1 MAKAAYKPKDEQ
13 SDPLKDF
20 EGQLNERIAE
30 IKKIAAK
37 ELELGITT
45 NQALYQNKID
55 HLNSAIKHEKKI
67 YENLD
72 GSREEAFKKAR
83 KESLNE
89 LHDKQERLEKNI
101 LKEIA
106 DQELTDVRKIAE
118 FEAKLRK
125 KLIHE
130 ATISRLK
137 DEIQN
142 IQSIS
147 AKQEKEREKELK
159 SLEARKEILI
169 AQNQQEASRKKI
181 LEQEKAIVDARK
193 NGDKKAEELAKKR
206 KKQAEDELKE
216 SKKKEKEKKK
226 EQKDQHTSKDGAQ
239 KGLENLF
246 SDFIK
251 QQEEG
256 TAAEEAA
263 RKNTEQ
269 LFKGFGKALSE
280 GLNEINN
287 AISSYAKAQTAVNSR
302 LNGLQGYTGP
312 GTIFQS
318 AGYGKIANELGAI
331 AYSPLLRAEDLYAN
345 VAEIV
350 GQGIAV
356 NIEQRAMFATVK
368 DGIAATFDVTSD
380 SLKRIIRLQQNDS
393 TAARLGLEAYL
404 NEFLNVY
411 TKNTEYLQDTFDT
424 VASSL
429 LEASALIK
437 QLDKDNGVAKSL
449 EFEFQVQKWLG
460 TLTGYGFST
469 EASQNIANAI
479 GQLATG
485 DVDSLTS
492 SDINNLMLMAAN
504 KGGASYAEILS
515 AGATAEDINNL
526 MYGLVSYMQE
536 IAENDNNI
544 IKNQLAKT
552 FGVGISDLIAATNIG
567 VGLLEDL
574 RNESLSY
581 KDMYGELQE
590 SFDALPSRLGIANI
604 LENAFANFKYQTGAN
619 IASSP
624 IMYATWKITDMINS
638 VTGGINIPH
647 ITAMGSGIG
656 FEATIE
662 NLIKLGLVGISTL
675 GGIGDIAS
683 GLASANNGSLLLDKT
698 KVSMAGATIKQIEG
712 GLGKKDSSGKRSS
725 GDSSSEA
732 AAVGNS
738 DGQTY
743 ADSAVNDASDEAE
756 KELEKK
762 EEEFEDPVV
771 VYLDEEVELIDKL
784 ETIISLLGSISGS
797 AAASAKA
804 SNAQSAAAQAA
815 MDAAKQASNNASK
828 DKPDDAANDKD
839 NSGTSITNNSF
850 DITVVGGISKD
861 DLNSGLDKIIVAI
874 EELNSDITAVLQSEL
889 IKGNQE
895 LTQVNTTLSSIATTN
910 DGILKLI
917 PTLVIDTPIENNI
930 PDTFQNDDVV
940 KILDNT
946 NTIASTLSDIK
957 INDVS
962 SILNEIKDI
971 NNELLL
977 KIPSTSVNEKPNYQI
992 SVINQNAIGVNLDVS
1007 VDNESPVLHSIDDNL
1022 LKIIQ
1027 LVDSAE
1033 AKSDS
1038 LLNSVNNTSLAA
1050 YNQSVAQT
1058 NATQTYNEALSS
1070 KSEFKNYTDILTQQS
1085 NSVESIISDYSVN
1098 IISAMSE
1105 SISSNIKEDNRGT
1118 ISEIL
1123 SESNTSIKSVL
1134 TDSIS
1139 NINVE
1144 CAIPKGEISILVNRE
1159 LGTDIDYDFSNI
1171 ATRADINLSDLF
1183 VNSDLFAS
1191 EFKSIAANVA
1201 KIAEKRQE
1209 KDWRNPTSSHTSGS
1223 AGSIPSY
1230 PEPDTGIDGLT
1241 QHNTGQN
1248 PLFF

>member
-1 MAKAAYKPKDEQ
+1 MAKAVYKPKDEQ

-20 EGQLNERIAE
+20 ESQLNERIAE

-45 NQALYQNKID
+45 NQALYKNKIE
-55 HLNSAIKHEKKI
+55 HLNKAIETEKAI
-67 YENLD
+67 YKTLD
-72 GSREEAFKKAR
+72 DSREESFKNAR
-83 KESLNE
+83 AESLNE

-106 DQELTDVRKIAE
+106 DQELTDVRKIVD

-125 KLIHE
+125 KLTHE
-130 ATISRLK
+130 ATINRLK

-193 NGDKKAEELAKKR
+193 NSDKKAEELAKKR

-287 AISSYAKAQTAVNSR
+287 AISSYAKVQTAINSR
-302 LNGLQGYTGP
+302 LNGSEYSGYS
-312 GTIFQS
+312 Q
-318 AGYGKIANELGAI
+318 IAKSLGDI
-331 AYSPLLRAEDLYAN
+331 AYSPLLRAEDLYNN

-368 DGIAATFDVTSD
+368 DGIAATFDVTAD

-411 TKNTEYLQDTFDT
+411 TKNTEYLQDTFDN

-485 DVDSLTS
+485 DVDSLIS

-567 VGLLEDL
+567 VGVLEDI
-574 RNESLSY
+574 RKESLSY
-581 KDMYGELQE
+581 SDMYGELQE
-590 SFDALPSRLGIANI
+590 SFDALPSRLGIANR

-619 IASSP
+619 IASNP

-656 FEATIE
+656 FEATVE

-683 GLASANNGSLLLDKT
+683 GIATATNGSMLLDKT

-712 GLGKKDSSGKRSS
+712 GLGKTNNSGKRSS
-725 GDSSSEA
+725 GDASSEA

-930 PDTFQNDDVV
+930 PDTFQ
-940 KILDNT
+940 
-946 NTIASTLSDIK
+946 
-957 INDVS
+957 INDVA

-977 KIPSTSVNEKPNYQI
+977 KIPSTSANEKPNYQI

-1058 NATQTYNEALSS
+1058 NATQTYNEALSN

-1171 ATRADINLSDLF
+1171 VTRSDINLSDLF